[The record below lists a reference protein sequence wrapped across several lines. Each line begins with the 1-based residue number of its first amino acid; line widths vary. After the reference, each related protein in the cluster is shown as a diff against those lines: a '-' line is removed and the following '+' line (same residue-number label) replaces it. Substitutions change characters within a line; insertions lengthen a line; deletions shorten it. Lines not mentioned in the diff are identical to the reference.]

1 MPIGVALKLISGV
14 IAIDIRTMG
23 PYLPH
28 EKNVY
33 IYMGERFRTSW
44 CANMLG
50 LDYQPTVVEMPSVT
64 KNGVGTDTSL
74 TTPTNFTDPTHCPDS
89 LELVGSLHQNG
100 IGNRDCWGP
109 QLPGCKLGTCAV
121 PS

>member
-1 MPIGVALKLISGV
+1 MPISVALKLISEV

-28 EKNVY
+28 EKKTS
-33 IYMGERFRTSW
+33 IYMGERCRTSW
-44 CANMLG
+44 CMFG
-50 LDYQPTVVEMPSVT
+50 LNYHRTVVKMPSVT
-64 KNGVGTDTSL
+64 KNGVGTGTSL
-74 TTPTNFTDPTHCPDS
+74 TTPTNFTDPTDCPDS

-100 IGNRDCWGP
+100 IGDRDCWGP
-109 QLPGCKLGTCAV
+109 QLPGCKLGTCVV